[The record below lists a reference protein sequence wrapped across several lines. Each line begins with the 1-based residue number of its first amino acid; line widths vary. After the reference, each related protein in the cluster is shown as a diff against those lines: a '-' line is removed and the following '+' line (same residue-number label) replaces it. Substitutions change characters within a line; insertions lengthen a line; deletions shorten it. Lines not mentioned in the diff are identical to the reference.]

1 MSEGNGNISYMDT
14 MPMMVQPELSAAL
27 PLHPLEDGRLGL
39 YAWQEEAF
47 EAWVRSDHQGIVEAV
62 TGAGKTRLGLA
73 AISAAIREGRQVL
86 LLVPTIELL
95 HQWFS
100 EVRTL
105 LPWVRVGRLGDQHRD
120 DFTYHQLIVSTVQ
133 SAVRTM
139 QRGALNPLSGHGSRL
154 LVADEVHRLAGEQ
167 FSRVLDE
174 TYPWRLGL
182 SATYERPDEKHLE
195 HLDPYFGGV
204 VFRLWYERA
213 REDNLIAPFD
223 IALIGVRLEPREYSE
238 YQELSERISKCH
250 RSLQGYMPNG
260 AMSAAQFLATVAG
273 WAAEEA
279 LSARTM
285 LARKYMRAVS
295 SRQRLL
301 SQTHAKLTNLELLT
315 PALANARSSLIFS
328 LTQQGAEDAA
338 KVVARGGISA
348 TAVYSE
354 MGSAQRKQHMHA
366 FRQGS
371 MPVLAAPRVLDEGV
385 DVPEAELGIV
395 LAANRSKR
403 QLVQRLGRV
412 IRRKKDGRAGKLA
425 YFYAKETIED
435 PEISGDEHLN
445 QVLPY
450 ARDLGWFD
458 LPSDLT
464 EVLAFLDNPA
474 PDALAPEPTPGR
486 HQKRQPALRV
496 RPLVDLQVKSGAKPG
511 NRGDAESNE
520 GPSKKN
526 RDRRVSRDASGP
538 GDSSAGE
545 DEVEEIEIW
554 DGEIPEQLRGV
565 ATLGKDSTHLYLKQ
579 ISQFKLLTAEE
590 EVLLG
595 REIEVGLLAQEQLDA
610 QNYRLRR
617 GRRDLEWLVKRGR
630 HAHTRFLCANLRLV
644 VSIAKK
650 YTAGAR
656 TLDLLDLIQEGN
668 LGLERAIQKWDF
680 RKGLK
685 FSTYGIW
692 WIQQSITR
700 ATADTS
706 RTIRLPVHKVEEL
719 KKAQSLKKYAER
731 HADENTALA
740 LVATQLQMTVRD
752 LTALLELDEPPLNI
766 DRRVWLLEPGHIQE
780 VSFGDTI
787 IDDHDEGV
795 DHALL
800 VEDLRLGV
808 DDVLRNLT
816 SREEEVLRKRHG
828 LPFYLTKEAPRE
840 PMTLD
845 AIGEELGVTRERVR
859 QIEKQAREKLIQLAN
874 NQGTQLRD
882 LI

>member
-1 MSEGNGNISYMDT
+1 
-14 MPMMVQPELSAAL
+14 MMVQPELSAAL

-133 SAVRTM
+133 SAVATM
-139 QRGALNPLSGHGSRL
+139 QRGALNPLTGHGSRL

-167 FSRVLDE
+167 FSKVLDE

-238 YQELSERISKCH
+238 YQELSERISKSH

-260 AMSAAQFLATVAG
+260 ATSAAQFLATVAG
-273 WAAEEA
+273 WAAEET

-338 KVVARGGISA
+338 SAVSRGGISA

-354 MGSAQRKQHMHA
+354 MSSAHRKQHMHA

-450 ARDLGWFD
+450 ARELGWFD

-474 PDALAPEPTPGR
+474 PDALPPEPTPGR
-486 HQKRQPALRV
+486 YQKRQPALHV
-496 RPLVDLQVKSGAKPG
+496 RPLVDLQVKPGAKPG

-526 RDRRVSRDASGP
+526 RDRRVSPDASGP

-545 DEVEEIEIW
+545 DEVEEIELW
-554 DGEIPEQLRGV
+554 DGEIPEQLRGI
-565 ATLGKDSTHLYLKQ
+565 AFLGKDSTHLYLKQ
-579 ISQFKLLTAEE
+579 IGKFKLLTAEE

-595 REIEVGLLAQEQLDA
+595 KEIEVGLLAQEQLDA

-617 GRRDLEWLVKRGR
+617 ERRDLQWLVKQGR
-630 HAHTRFLCANLRLV
+630 NAHTRFLCANLRLV

-650 YTAGAR
+650 YTAGAG

-680 RKGLK
+680 RKGFKL
-685 FSTYGIW
+685 STYATW
-692 WIQQSITR
+692 WVQQAITR

-706 RTIRLPVHKVEEL
+706 RTIRIPVHKVEEL
-719 KKAQSLKKYAER
+719 KKVQSLKKDAEV
-731 HADENTALA
+731 HADESTALA
-740 LVATQLQMTVRD
+740 LVANQLQMTVRD
-752 LTALLELDEPPLNI
+752 LDALFQLDKAPVSI
-766 DRRVWLLEPGHIQE
+766 DRKAWLLEPGHTQE
-780 VSFGDTI
+780 VSFGDLIEDTEALEPEDIVMSKMLLQILVHLFDSLPEREAGI
-787 IDDHDEGV
+787 IQ
-795 DHALL
+795 
-800 VEDLRLGV
+800 LRFGLG
-808 DDVLRNLT
+808 
-816 SREEEVLRKRHG
+816 G
-828 LPFYLTKEAPRE
+828 IE
-840 PMTLD
+840 PQTLEQ
-845 AIGEELGVTRERVR
+845 IGEVFGLTRERIR
-859 QIEKQAREKLIQLAN
+859 QIESKTMAKLRHPSRSD
-874 NQGTQLRD
+874 QLRD
-882 LI
+882 YLE